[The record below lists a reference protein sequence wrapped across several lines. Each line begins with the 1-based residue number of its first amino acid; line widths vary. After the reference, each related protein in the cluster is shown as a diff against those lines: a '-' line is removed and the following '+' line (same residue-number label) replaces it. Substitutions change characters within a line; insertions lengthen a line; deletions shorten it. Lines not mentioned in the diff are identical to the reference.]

1 MFYGYLAAKGSWHR
15 GARDLQIAWWKNFCT
30 FFFFHKRRSVLL
42 KGGSQLQCTEVSLMC
57 QHIVLGDRLRSST
70 ASQGPGHILGN
81 NPPNGWTMLTVWWT
95 LWHSF
100 IGHKR
105 IQILQHTIDVWSQK
119 TNGNFLPIQHWA
131 VLRGVFSQPCL
142 TCGCQGERGGSGMDW
157 ECGVN
162 RCKLLPLGW
171 ISNEILLGS
180 TGNYASH
187 LWRSRI
193 TGEKECTYACVA
205 GSPCCTVGNWQNT
218 VNQL

>member
-1 MFYGYLAAKGSWHR
+1 MVVIIVEKHKAEGGDGKFVREDSDFSFSVFLFFWAAPEAYGQGLNFVLMDTSQICFLWAK
-15 GARDLQIAWWKNFCT
+15 
-30 FFFFHKRRSVLL
+30 
-42 KGGSQLQCTEVSLMC
+42 
-57 QHIVLGDRLRSST
+57 T
-70 ASQGPGHILGN
+70 AI
-81 NPPNGWTMLTVWWT
+81 
-95 LWHSF
+95 F
-100 IGHKR
+100 KR
-105 IQILQHTIDVWSQK
+105 ISGEGLWK
-119 TNGNFLPIQHWA
+119 WLPKKK
-131 VLRGVFSQPCL
+131 R
-142 TCGCQGERGGSGMDW
+142 GSGMDW